1 MRDHGVNTP
10 ADESVHEVAVIGTGM
25 IGTSIALALRA
36 KGILT
41 YLCDRDPNAA
51 AMAAAR
57 RAGVVG
63 LPAAPVDIAV
73 LAVPPSDIAAVLAE
87 CQAKSLAH
95 FYTDVGSVK
104 VAPTAEAEVIGCD
117 LTNYVG
123 GHPMVGSER
132 SGPLAA
138 SADLFR
144 ARAWALTPLPNASP
158 AAIDAV
164 VELVGLTG
172 AHAVMMT
179 PSEHDRAIARISHV
193 PYLVA
198 CALAASVQGADD
210 AVSRL
215 RGAGIREAARV
226 AAGDTAL
233 WRDILRAN
241 ATEVSKVLSEIAT
254 ELTTVAASMCSDS
267 AELIE
272 LLNRGNAGRA
282 FLTAEPS
289 DAIARRQL
297 GRSAGKSSAARG
309 MPADSRQ

>member
-1 MRDHGVNTP
+1 MPSDG
-10 ADESVHEVAVIGTGM
+10 SVREVAIIGTGM
-25 IGTSIALALRA
+25 IGTSIALALR
-36 KGILT
+36 KQGILT

-63 LPAAPVDIAV
+63 LPAAPVDVAV

-87 CQAKSLAH
+87 CQTKSLAH

-123 GHPMVGSER
+123 GHPMVGSAR

-144 ARAWALTPLPNASP
+144 DRAWALTPLADASP

-172 AHAVMMT
+172 AHAVMVT
-179 PSEHDRAIARISHV
+179 PSEHDRAVARISHV
-193 PYLVA
+193 PFLVA
-198 CALAASVQGADD
+198 SALAASIEGADD

-215 RGAGIREAARV
+215 CESAIRDVMRFT
-226 AAGDTAL
+226 AGDSAL
-233 WRDILRAN
+233 WTDILRAN
-241 ATEVSKVLSEIAT
+241 ATEVSKVLSEIAG
-254 ELTTVAASMCSDS
+254 ELMTVAGSMCSDS
-267 AELIE
+267 AELIA

-282 FLTAEPS
+282 LLPR
-289 DAIARRQL
+289 D
-297 GRSAGKSSAARG
+297 SAAR
-309 MPADSRQ
+309 P